1 MTAGQFWDEDPWLA
15 EAYREAAE
23 YQAQRKSWEMWLQ
36 GVYFFNA
43 VSTALGNAFRKKG
56 AKPVNYMEQPIRILP
71 LSEEEKEAK
80 AEQEKA
86 KNPRLSEPIHQ
97 KMGGNTLSVEL
108 DTWN

>member
-56 AKPVNYMEQPIRILP
+56 AKPVNYMAVSYTHLDVYKRQLRPIY
-71 LSEEEKEAK
+71 
-80 AEQEKA
+80 
-86 KNPRLSEPIHQ
+86 
-97 KMGGNTLSVEL
+97 
-108 DTWN
+108 